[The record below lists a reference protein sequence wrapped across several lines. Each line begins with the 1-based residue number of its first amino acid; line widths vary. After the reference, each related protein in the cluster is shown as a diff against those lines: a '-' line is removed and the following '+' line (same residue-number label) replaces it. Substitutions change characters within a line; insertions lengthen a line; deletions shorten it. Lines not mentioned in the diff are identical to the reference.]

1 MADLNALIAQ
11 GAQFRVPPPVDPTGN
26 MPQLMQMRAAQ
37 NQNELAQYQLGAAR
51 RTDEQQSAVNA
62 LSRNPSFDPRTAEG
76 MRKALALG
84 QPGYKLIEAAHG
96 AQKAGFEATQAQ
108 DKAIKERLALS
119 REKLA
124 GVTTPDEFRAW
135 NQTTHADP
143 ILGPWFTSQGVTPE
157 ASNARIDA
165 ALAKGSDGFNQL
177 LTESKVG
184 VQELAKLGVPK
195 QFAPPES
202 IALQKQIDAL
212 PVGSPT
218 RIAYESRMQALTD
231 KTPSNVKE
239 FAAFQKMDPAQQA
252 EFLKFL
258 ASKTPKTSVS
268 VAQSTEKGYG
278 TQFAGEVA
286 KGDVA
291 LRAAA
296 QDAPFAAENANR
308 ILQTLAT
315 GKPIVG
321 AGADIK
327 LGIAKLLNIAGADNA
342 EIISKTEGM
351 VASMAQNTLNTI
363 KTSGLGTGQGF
374 TDKDLKFL
382 EAAKS
387 GNINFQPDTIRQ
399 LAELSHKAAEA
410 TATKWNSRAKEIPAS
425 AIQGTG
431 VSLEPIQVPKR
442 ASSVTANVRP
452 SGVGTNWVLYV
463 DNETGVKAWVSPD
476 RKQIKE
482 VQQ

>member
-11 GAQFRVPPPVDPTGN
+11 GAQFRIPPPVDPMGN

-62 LSRNPSFDPRTAEG
+62 LSRDPSFDPRTAEG

-84 QPGYKLIEAAHG
+84 QPGYKLIESAHG
-96 AQKAGFEATQAQ
+96 AQKAGFEATQAE
-108 DKAIKERLALS
+108 DKAVKERLALS
-119 REKLA
+119 KERLA
-124 GVTTPDEFRAW
+124 GVSTPHEFLAW
-135 NQTTHADP
+135 HQANHADSV
-143 ILGPWFTSQGVTPE
+143 IGPYLARQGITPE
-157 ASNARIDA
+157 ISRARIEA
-165 ALAKGSDGFNQL
+165 SLAKGPEGFNQL
-177 LTESKVG
+177 LAESKVG
-184 VQELAKLGVPK
+184 VQKMAELAAPK

-218 RIAYESRMQALTD
+218 RVAYESRMQALTD

-286 KGDVA
+286 KGDVV

-296 QDAPFAAENANR
+296 QDAPAAAENANR
-308 ILQTLAT
+308 ILQTLAS

-351 VASMAQNTLNTI
+351 VASMAQNTLNAI

-410 TATKWNSRAKEIPAS
+410 TADKWNSRAREIPAS

-431 VSLEPIQVPKR
+431 VSLEPVRVPKR
-442 ASSVTANVRP
+442 AASVTEGVRP
-452 SGVGTNWVLYV
+452 SGVGANWTLLV
-463 DNETGVKAWVSPD
+463 DANGSKAWVSPD

-482 VQQ
+482 VQ

>member
-11 GAQFRVPPPVDPTGN
+11 GAQFRVPPPVDPMGN

-62 LSRNPSFDPRTAEG
+62 LSRDPSFDPRTAEG

-84 QPGYKLIEAAHG
+84 QPGYKLIESAHG

-135 NQTTHADP
+135 NQTTHADS

-165 ALAKGSDGFNQL
+165 ALAKGPEGFNQL

-184 VQELAKLGVPK
+184 VQKLAELGVPK

-202 IALQKQIDAL
+202 IALQTRIDAL

-218 RIAYESRMQALTD
+218 RVAYESRMQSLTD

-239 FAAFQKMDPAQQA
+239 FAAFQKMDPPQQA

-258 ASKTPKTSVS
+258 ASKTPKTSVN
-268 VAQSTEKGYG
+268 VAQNTEKGYG
-278 TQFAGEVA
+278 AQFASKVA
-286 KGDVA
+286 EGDVI

-296 QDAPFAAENANR
+296 QDAPAAAENANR

-315 GKPIVG
+315 GKSIVG
-321 AGADIK
+321 VGADIK

-342 EIISKTEGM
+342 EIISNTEGM
-351 VASMAQNTLNTI
+351 VTSMAQNTLNNI

-387 GNINFQPDTIRQ
+387 GNINFQPDTIRR

-410 TATKWNSRAKEIPAS
+410 TADKWNSRAREIPAS

-431 VSLEPIQVPKR
+431 VSLEPVRVPKR
-442 ASSVTANVRP
+442 ASSVTEGVRP
-452 SGVGTNWVLYV
+452 SGVGANWTLLV
-463 DNETGVKAWVSPD
+463 DANGSKAWVSPD

-482 VQQ
+482 VQ